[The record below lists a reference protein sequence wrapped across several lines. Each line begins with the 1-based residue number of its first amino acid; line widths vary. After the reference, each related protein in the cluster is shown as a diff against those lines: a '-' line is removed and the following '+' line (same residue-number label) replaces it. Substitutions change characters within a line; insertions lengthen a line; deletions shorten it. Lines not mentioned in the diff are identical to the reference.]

1 MDSVDSRRRAAHVLA
16 GILAH
21 DLAEDGSWPV
31 EIERLG
37 AAWPDPALP
46 PLADGMTASET
57 REQVNGYLTAALG
70 ITRQPAS
77 S

>member
-1 MDSVDSRRRAAHVLA
+1 MNAADSRRRADYVLA
-16 GILAH
+16 GIQLG
-21 DLAEDGSWPV
+21 DLAEDGS
-31 EIERLG
+31 
-37 AAWPDPALP
+37 WPDPALP
-46 PLADGMTASET
+46 PLADGMAASEA